1 MYCINNNGLLI
12 APTLRRSSVYKSC
25 RPKEDIVLSGMLF
38 MPDIYALQMS
48 GDEKLLQLPDSLDW
62 YGALPR
68 QSSIIVLGLEFPPD
82 SHCNFKA

>member
-48 GDEKLLQLPDSLDW
+48 GNEKLLQLPDSLDW
-62 YGALPR
+62 YGALRKAELDHSP
-68 QSSIIVLGLEFPPD
+68 GLRISARF
-82 SHCNFKA
+82 ALQL